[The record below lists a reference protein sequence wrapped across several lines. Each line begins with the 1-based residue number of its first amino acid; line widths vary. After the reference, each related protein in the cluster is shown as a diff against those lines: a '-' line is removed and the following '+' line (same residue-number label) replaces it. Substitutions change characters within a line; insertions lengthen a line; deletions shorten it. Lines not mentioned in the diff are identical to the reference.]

1 MKFEPVIKWS
11 GSKRYVSEEIISHFP
26 KQIDIYY
33 EPFCGGCSILFQLL
47 NSDIQVNKYVC
58 SDANEDL
65 ILFFNTLKNN
75 PIFIYN
81 EYKKR
86 WNKLKSYESLQGKK
100 EYYNMIRSEYNRNHN
115 IHDFIFL
122 TRTCING
129 LIRYNSKGEFNSSF
143 HLNRDGINPERFK
156 KIIFQWSNKLN
167 EKDVIFIHCNY
178 TDIKPKK
185 NDYVFLDP
193 PYANTNGDIY
203 NGVID
208 YNEFWLWLSNLNCNY
223 SFTFDGKKTRI
234 NKTYDIPL
242 NIYNK
247 HIYLTKGNSSFK
259 RLQNDNDYTSES
271 LYIKQR
277 SCNDR

>member
-75 PIFIYN
+75 PVSIYN

-86 WNKLKSYESLQGKK
+86 WNKLKSYESLQDKK

-167 EKDVIFIHCNY
+167 EKDVIFIHCDY
-178 TDIKPKK
+178 IDIKPEK

-203 NGVID
+203 NGTID

-271 LYIKQR
+271 LYIQR
-277 SCNDR
+277 RSYNDK